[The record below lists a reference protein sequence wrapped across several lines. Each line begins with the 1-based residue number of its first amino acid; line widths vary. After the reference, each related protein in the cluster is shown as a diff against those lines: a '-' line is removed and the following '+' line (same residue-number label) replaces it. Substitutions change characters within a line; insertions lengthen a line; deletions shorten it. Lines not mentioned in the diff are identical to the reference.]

1 MIGIIA
7 CIVAAVKG
15 HKTFAWVTGVW
26 SLVALLLLATG
37 VTTYAFSPGIVFL
50 IIAISMKKIPN
61 EAKGSGSAAADA
73 KPAEPAA
80 APEAVP
86 AAEPTAPA
94 IPEQSKVY
102 VCTNCGGRCKGW
114 YQVCPSCGSIDQMV
128 AADSAL
134 PVSDS
139 ELVVCAHCGA
149 QIKAQAKFCPY
160 CGSGTGK

>member
-50 IIAISMKKIPN
+50 IIALTMKKIPD
-61 EAKGSGSAAADA
+61 EAEGNVSTAADV
-73 KPAEPAA
+73 KPAELAA
-80 APEAVP
+80 APKAVP
-86 AAEPTAPA
+86 AAEPAAPA
-94 IPEQSKVY
+94 IPDRPKVY
-102 VCTNCGGRCKGW
+102 VCTNCGGRCNGW

-134 PVSDS
+134 PDAGSGIMK
-139 ELVVCAHCGA
+139 CAHCGK
-149 QIKAQAKFCPY
+149 QIEAKAKFCPY
-160 CGSGTGK
+160 CGKSTGK

>member
-50 IIAISMKKIPN
+50 IIALSMKKISN
-61 EAKGSGSAAADA
+61 EAEGSGSAVADV

-80 APEAVP
+80 VP
-86 AAEPTAPA
+86 AAEPADPA

-102 VCTNCGGRCKGW
+102 VCTNCGGRCNGW

-128 AADSAL
+128 AADVAL
-134 PVSDS
+134 PAADPG
-139 ELVVCAHCGA
+139 LVKCAHCGK
-149 QIKAQAKFCPY
+149 QIETKAKFCPY
-160 CGSGTGK
+160 CGTSTAK